1 MARQTKL
8 VTGPRDHAWVIELL
22 GRRDWV
28 SADAAYAGIYNWL
41 TGLSQPPCLGGVT
54 TAIFAT
60 RAEARAARAG
70 LWGYGP
76 RRAAIKKVRVHI
88 EVLPERSPHG

>member
-1 MARQTKL
+1 MARQTRL
-8 VTGPRDHAWVIELL
+8 VTGLRDHAWVIELL
-22 GRRDWV
+22 GRDRG